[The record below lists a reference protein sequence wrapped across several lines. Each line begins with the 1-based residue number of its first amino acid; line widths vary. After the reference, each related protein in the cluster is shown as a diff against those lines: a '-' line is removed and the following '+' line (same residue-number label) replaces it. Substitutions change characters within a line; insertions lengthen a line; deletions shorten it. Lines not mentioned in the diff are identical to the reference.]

1 MQDFEVTYRLE
12 NASKIL
18 GIQLLDHIVIGKSEY
33 TSIMS
38 IKDWKLK
45 LNNINVQTNY
55 EKMELKAGGKKL
67 DIVYQTSN
75 FIVYINYNDKK

>member
-45 LNNINVQTNY
+45 LNNINV
-55 EKMELKAGGKKL
+55 
-67 DIVYQTSN
+67 
-75 FIVYINYNDKK
+75 

>member
-38 IKDWKLK
+38 IKDWKVQLK
-45 LNNINVQTNY
+45 IGD
-55 EKMELKAGGKKL
+55 M
-67 DIVYQTSN
+67 
-75 FIVYINYNDKK
+75 